1 MWKIWLIIAGI
12 FLIIESV
19 TTGFLVF
26 WFSVGAL
33 IALVCSFFIESV
45 ITQTSIF
52 LVTSTILI
60 FATRKFCNKF
70 LNNDA
75 PETINTIVG
84 KVGTV
89 TVDIDPIKAVG
100 QVKIGGESWSAT
112 AEAPIEKGAEIVVEK
127 VQGVKAVVKL
137 NQ

>member
-12 FLIIESV
+12 FLIIESA

-33 IALVCSFFIESV
+33 VALVSSFFIESV

-52 LVTSTILI
+52 LIASTILI

-70 LNNDA
+70 LKNDA

-89 TVDIDPIKAVG
+89 TVDIDPIKSEG
-100 QVKIGGESWSAT
+100 QVKIGGETWSAT
-112 AEAPIEKGAEIVVEK
+112 AESPIEKGTEIVVEQVK
-127 VQGVKAVVKL
+127 GVKAVVKL

>member
-12 FLIIESV
+12 FLIIESA

-70 LNNDA
+70 LNNNA

>member
-12 FLIIESV
+12 FLIIESA

-45 ITQTSIF
+45 ITQTTIF
-52 LVTSTILI
+52 LIASTILI

-70 LNNDA
+70 LKNDA

>member
-12 FLIIESV
+12 FLIIESA

-33 IALVCSFFIESV
+33 VALVSSFFIESI
-45 ITQTSIF
+45 ITQTYIF
-52 LVTSTILI
+52 LIISTVLI

-70 LNNDA
+70 LKNDA

-89 TVDIDPIKAVG
+89 TVDIDPITAQG
-100 QVKIGGESWSAT
+100 QVKIGGEAWSAT
-112 AEAPIEKGAEIVVEK
+112 AESPIEKGSEIVVEK

>member
-52 LVTSTILI
+52 LIASTILI

-84 KVGTV
+84 KIGKV
-89 TVDIDPIKAVG
+89 TVDIDPINAVG

-112 AEAPIEKGAEIVVEK
+112 AETPIETGAEIIVEK
-127 VQGVKAVVKL
+127 VEGVKAVVKL

>member
-12 FLIIESV
+12 FLIIESA

-33 IALVCSFFIESV
+33 VALVSSFFIENV

-52 LVTSTILI
+52 LIASTILI

-70 LNNDA
+70 LKNDA
-75 PETINTIVG
+75 PETINTSVG

-89 TVDIDPIKAVG
+89 TVDINPIKAEG
-100 QVKIGGESWSAT
+100 QVKINGETWSAT
-112 AEAPIEKGAEIVVEK
+112 SKSPIEKGSEIVVEK
-127 VQGVKAVVKL
+127 VEGVKAVVKL

>member
-12 FLIIESV
+12 FLIIESA

-33 IALVCSFFIESV
+33 IALISSFFVESIV
-45 ITQTSIF
+45 TQTSIF
-52 LVTSTILI
+52 LISSTILI

-70 LNNDA
+70 LKNDA

-84 KVGTV
+84 KIGTV
-89 TVDIDPIKAVG
+89 TIDIDPIKAVG
-100 QVKIGGESWSAT
+100 QVKIGGETWSAT
-112 AEAPIEKGAEIVVEK
+112 SESPIEKGAEIVVEK
-127 VQGVKAVVKL
+127 VEGVKAVVKL

>member
-12 FLIIESV
+12 FLIIESA

-33 IALVCSFFIESV
+33 IALVFSFFVESV
-45 ITQTSIF
+45 VTQTSIF
-52 LVTSTILI
+52 LISSTILI

-70 LNNDA
+70 LKNDT

-84 KVGTV
+84 KIGTV
-89 TVDIDPIKAVG
+89 TVDIDPIKAIG
-100 QVKIGGESWSAT
+100 QVKIGSETWSAT
-112 AEAPIEKGAEIVVEK
+112 SESPIKKGAEIIVEK
-127 VQGVKAVVKL
+127 VDGVKAVVKL

>member
-12 FLIIESV
+12 FLIIESA

>member
-12 FLIIESV
+12 FLIIESA

-33 IALVCSFFIESV
+33 VALVSSFFIESI
-45 ITQTSIF
+45 ITQTYIF
-52 LVTSTILI
+52 LIVSTVLI

-70 LNNDA
+70 LKNDA

-89 TVDIDPIKAVG
+89 TTDIDPIKAVG
-100 QVKIGGESWSAT
+100 QVKIGGETWSAT
-112 AEAPIEKGAEIVVEK
+112 ASAPIEKGAEIVVEK
-127 VQGVKAVVKL
+127 VDGVKAVVKL

>member
-12 FLIIESV
+12 FLIIESA

-33 IALVCSFFIESV
+33 IALVSSFFIESI

-52 LVTSTILI
+52 LVASTILI

-70 LNNDA
+70 LNNNA

-84 KVGTV
+84 KVGKV
-89 TVDIDPIKAVG
+89 TVDIDPINAVG
-100 QVKIGGESWSAT
+100 QVKISGETWSAS
-112 AEAPIEKGAEIVVEK
+112 AETPIAAGSEIIVEK
-127 VQGVKAVVKL
+127 VEGVKAIVKL

>member
-12 FLIIESV
+12 FLIIESA

-112 AEAPIEKGAEIVVEK
+112 AEAPIEKGAEIIVEK

>member
-1 MWKIWLIIAGI
+1 MWKVWLIIAGI

-33 IALVCSFFIESV
+33 IALVSSFFLESIV
-45 ITQTSIF
+45 MQTYVF
-52 LVTSTILI
+52 LITSTILI

-70 LNNDA
+70 LKNDA

-89 TVDIDPIKAVG
+89 TVDIDPITAQG

-112 AEAPIEKGAEIVVEK
+112 AEAPIEKGSEIVVEK

>member
-1 MWKIWLIIAGI
+1 MWKVWLIIAGI
-12 FLIIESV
+12 FLIIESA

-45 ITQTSIF
+45 VTQTSIF
-52 LVTSTILI
+52 LVASTILI

-75 PETINTIVG
+75 KETINTIAG
-84 KVGTV
+84 KVGKV
-89 TVDIDPIKAVG
+89 TVDIDPINSIG
-100 QVKIGGESWSAT
+100 QVKIGGETWSAT
-112 AEAPIEKGAEIVVEK
+112 AEGPIAKGTEIIVER
-127 VQGVKAVVKL
+127 VDGVKAVVKI
-137 NQ
+137 NK

>member
-12 FLIIESV
+12 FLIIESA

-33 IALVCSFFIESV
+33 IALVFSFFVESV
-45 ITQTSIF
+45 VTQTSIF
-52 LVTSTILI
+52 LISSTILI

-70 LNNDA
+70 LKNDT

-89 TVDIDPIKAVG
+89 TVDIDPIKAIG
-100 QVKIGGESWSAT
+100 QVKIGSETWSAT
-112 AEAPIEKGAEIVVEK
+112 SESPIKKGAEIIVEK
-127 VQGVKAVVKL
+127 VDGVKAVVKL

>member
-12 FLIIESV
+12 FLIIESA

-33 IALVCSFFIESV
+33 IALVSSFFIESI

-52 LVTSTILI
+52 LVASTILI

-70 LNNDA
+70 LNNNA

-84 KVGTV
+84 KIGKV
-89 TVDIDPIKAVG
+89 TVDIDPINAVG
-100 QVKIGGESWSAT
+100 QVKISGETWSAS
-112 AEAPIEKGAEIVVEK
+112 AETPIAAGSEIIVEK
-127 VQGVKAVVKL
+127 VEGVKAIVKL